1 MPSPTASERSTVPA
15 GTRRRIPQGHVIIE
29 KSLDEIQDRS
39 KQQIR
44 TAIDDL
50 TQAIAADER
59 MDVCT
64 P

>member
-15 GTRRRIPQGHVIIE
+15 GTRLRIPQGHVIIE

-39 KQQIR
+39 EQQIR

-59 MDVCT
+59 IDVCT